1 MLLKIHT
8 KLSDVKKTAEA
19 YIFTVSHSTETR
31 PISVELRWKMGQWEE
46 REGRFFY

>member
-8 KLSDVKKTAEA
+8 KLNGVKKTAEA
-19 YIFTVSHSTETR
+19 YIFAVSHNTKTR
-31 PISVELRWKMGQWEE
+31 PILKLRWKMGQWEE